1 MILKISIAIGRV
13 DRAIEVWDGMEKRG
27 FHPGAA
33 TYAIMVYG
41 LSCKKVEQRR
51 LATTFDVG
59 T

>member
-51 LATTFDVG
+51 LATTF
-59 T
+59 